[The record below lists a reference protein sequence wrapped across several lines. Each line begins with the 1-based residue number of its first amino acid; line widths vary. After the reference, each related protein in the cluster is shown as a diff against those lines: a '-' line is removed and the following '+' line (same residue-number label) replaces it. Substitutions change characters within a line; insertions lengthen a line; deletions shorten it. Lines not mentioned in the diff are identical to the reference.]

1 MEVTNE
7 LKTQIKEMLVK
18 RLRLKVDPADI
29 GDDQP
34 LFGNGLGLD
43 SIDVLEVVAG
53 LEKHFG
59 VAIQTQEEGEK
70 VLQSVDTI
78 AGFLAE
84 RTTNHE

>member
-1 MEVTNE
+1 MEVTSE

-18 RLRLKVDPADI
+18 RLRLKVDPAEI

-53 LEKHFG
+53 LEKDFG
-59 VAIQTQEEGEK
+59 VTIQSQEEGEK
-70 VLQSVDTI
+70 VLQNVDTI
-78 AGFLAE
+78 AGFLADSTP
-84 RTTNHE
+84 RDQ